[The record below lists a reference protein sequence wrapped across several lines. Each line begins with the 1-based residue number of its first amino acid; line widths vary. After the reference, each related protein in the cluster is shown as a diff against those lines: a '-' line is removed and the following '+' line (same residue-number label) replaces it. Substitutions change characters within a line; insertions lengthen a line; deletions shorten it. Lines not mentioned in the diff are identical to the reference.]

1 MPLGESRRL
10 GVLGVAQG
18 KHAIGRAFLHEASAK
33 PGVLSEDFRDTLLED
48 RDRSVVLHPVCSV
61 EKMNLAG
68 LLTEVAEAAAREVE
82 VPVAAGCCGFAGD
95 RGFLLPRLTE
105 AATNRDGRC
114 DRPLLEGPGFRIGEY
129 ELLFHAGAYFQ
140 SAGMTLPEPKFLD
153 IVPIRFGIAE
163 ADGNYHVPLL
173 ITPFSY
179 ATYRGS

>member
-1 MPLGESRRL
+1 MGRL
-10 GVLGVAQG
+10 TTHVLDTTT
-18 KHAIGRAFLHEASAK
+18 GR
-33 PGVLSEDFRDTLLED
+33 P
-48 RDRSVVLHPVCSV
+48 
-61 EKMNLAG
+61 
-68 LLTEVAEAAAREVE
+68 
-82 VPVAAGCCGFAGD
+82 AAGVRVELYRLDGGG
-95 RGFLLPRLTE
+95 RERLTE